1 MPMKNIYTLFYSL
14 NNVEKDENYLLE
26 LSEIEKNEKLLKET
40 FNNLDFSP
48 SKGIVEKI
56 LKFAFKG

>member
-1 MPMKNIYTLFYSL
+1 MKNIYTLFYSL

-26 LSEIEKNEKLLKET
+26 LSEIEENEKFLKAT
-40 FNNLDFSP
+40 FDKFDFSP

-56 LKFAFKG
+56 LKFASKG

>member
-56 LKFAFKG
+56 

>member
-26 LSEIEKNEKLLKET
+26 LSELKENEKILKET
-40 FNNLDFSP
+40 FGSLDFSP
-48 SKGIVEKI
+48 SKGIIEKI
-56 LKFAFKG
+56 LKYAGKG